1 MQCLEGFGLPLS
13 GLRGQGY
20 DVASTMSGERAGV
33 QALIKEKQP
42 KAIYTHCAGH
52 SFNLAILNLCSVP
65 PIRNCVDQI
74 KGFTLWVKYSCKR
87 EGLLKRI
94 VQKWSQVGTKQSS
107 IKNVCITQ
115 WVDNIDGWEHFSL
128 YHPFCIEMCEIIL
141 YGNSEFQEYNDSWTA
156 KDKRNALAHMKML
169 ESFDFLYSLVTLF
182 RSLLYIKEAVIK
194 LQGKTQD
201 LISGMS
207 IIEKCCTDLKQ
218 EKEDVDNFFQCV
230 FSALPKIS
238 TRVKYHCFDA
248 THKSATAAPFK
259 YTK

>member
-87 EGLLKRI
+87 EGLLKHI

-115 WVDNIDGWEHFSL
+115 WVDNID
-128 YHPFCIEMCEIIL
+128 
-141 YGNSEFQEYNDSWTA
+141 DSWTA
-156 KDKRNALAHMKML
+156 EDKRNALAHMKML

-201 LISGMS
+201 HISGMS